1 MRGCH
6 NFIEDYEEAI
16 DILNRAEKILLN
28 PLEKW
33 YIKNTEGFVNIRSGN
48 INTAL
53 RVFQDSYNNIKEIKP
68 YEASYAGNNY
78 AVCLMIK
85 GEYDLAKDVLEDA
98 LFWNKTNYG
107 KLFLNVHYMMC
118 NIFLGNDILA
128 KESMEYLIKYLDK
141 NNPTDNIILRKLYM
155 NLALAFKYQGNNIES
170 NIYTKK
176 VKKYVINTSSEFRY
190 NKLINIE
197 TNEINNNIYY
207 SYSKFDPWF
216 VVYAHD

>member
-1 MRGCH
+1 
-6 NFIEDYEEAI
+6 
-16 DILNRAEKILLN
+16 
-28 PLEKW
+28 
-33 YIKNTEGFVNIRSGN
+33 
-48 INTAL
+48 
-53 RVFQDSYNNIKEIKP
+53 
-68 YEASYAGNNY
+68 
-78 AVCLMIK
+78 MIK

-128 KESMEYLIKYLDK
+128 KESMEYLTKYLDK

-155 NLALAFKYQGNNIES
+155 NLALAFKYQGNNLES
-170 NIYTKK
+170 NIYTKN

-190 NKLINIE
+190 NKLIDVE
-197 TNEINNNIYY
+197 TNAIDNNIYY